1 MAAKLRGHGD
11 AVSCTAAAGA
21 GLLVS
26 GGKDAKLKLWD
37 VEGVACSATARLPG
51 PVAAVECMQG
61 DTLVARTL
69 SPPWMLKRLAAGV
82 IAVASLLPK
91 SQQGHLQGPA
101 DEHPLC
107 TAPSLIPTVNGNT
120 VRSFSTHG
128 QLSAAQGGP
137 TTVSRSEHPI
147 NITYMLDSSA
157 LWFDGPEVALNWLF
171 PYPI

>member
-69 SPPWMLKRLAAGV
+69 SPPWMLKRLPAGV
-82 IAVASLLPK
+82 IAVVSLLPK
-91 SQQGHLQGPA
+91 PAGESAGPRGRTP
-101 DEHPLC
+101 PLH
-107 TAPSLIPTVNGNT
+107 
-120 VRSFSTHG
+120 R
-128 QLSAAQGGP
+128 
-137 TTVSRSEHPI
+137 TVSDTNSK
-147 NITYMLDSSA
+147 
-157 LWFDGPEVALNWLF
+157 W
-171 PYPI
+171 